1 MTIIFALNKQ
11 DITFYLVTYKGVF
24 HSSSAAL
31 HYQSLTV
38 TYIASRYESRN
49 DLPR

>member
-11 DITFYLVTYKGVF
+11 DITFYLVIYKGVF

-31 HYQSLTV
+31 HYQSPDC
-38 TYIASRYESRN
+38 YIYSQQI
-49 DLPR
+49 